1 MWLEH
6 RSPTLI
12 GLLKA
17 AAVCTVVFSLTTFA
31 DPWHRYFELFS
42 HFRLQYL
49 VVALILALL
58 LAVTRQ
64 RHWAAAMAV
73 VSIINALPVVPWYVT
88 DSTIP
93 AGINTQI
100 HILFANVNR
109 KNSNIQAL
117 IELAEAEQPDLIVLQ
132 EVSNRWATAMDAW
145 RSDYSHRQVI
155 PRDDSFGIAVY
166 ARQAFVKVE
175 VIDSPPFGFP
185 SLVVQ
190 QNIGGIV
197 VNLVSTHPVPPL
209 RKQRFEARNEQ
220 LADIGVRVTALD
232 GPTLLIGDLN
242 TAMWGHHY
250 EMLIGRTGLR
260 NARDGFGV
268 IPTWP
273 TQLPF
278 AMIPIDHCLVSNEL
292 AVLDI
297 RSGPAIGS
305 DHLPLI
311 VTLGLL

>member
-1 MWLEH
+1 MRLEP

-17 AAVCTVVFSLTTFA
+17 AAACTVVFSLTTFA
-31 DPWHRYFELFS
+31 HPWHRYFELFS

-88 DSTIP
+88 DSATP
-93 AGINTQI
+93 AAGKTHI
-100 HILFANVNR
+100 HILFANVNSG
-109 KNSNIQAL
+109 NSNTQAL
-117 IELAEAEQPDLIVLQ
+117 VELAEAEQPDLIVLQ
-132 EVSNRWATAMDAW
+132 EVNDRWATAMDAR
-145 RSDYSHRQVI
+145 RSDYPHRRVI
-155 PRDDSFGIAVY
+155 PRNDQFGIAVY
-166 ARQAFVKVE
+166 SRQAFVKVD
-175 VIDSPPFGFP
+175 VLDSPPFGFP
-185 SLVVQ
+185 SLVIQ

-197 VNLVSTHPVPPL
+197 VNLVSTHPIPPPG
-209 RKQRFEARNEQ
+209 KQRFEARNEQ
-220 LADIGVRVTALD
+220 LADIGARIAALD

-250 EMLIGRTGLR
+250 EMLIDRTGLR
-260 NARDGFGV
+260 NARRGYGV

-273 TQLPF
+273 AQLPF
-278 AMIPIDHCLVSNEL
+278 AMIPIDHCLVSNEI

>member
-1 MWLEH
+1 MRLEP

-17 AAVCTVVFSLTTFA
+17 AAACTVVFSLTTFA
-31 DPWHRYFELFS
+31 HPWHRYFELFS

-64 RHWAAAMAV
+64 RHWAAAMAA

-88 DSTIP
+88 DSATP
-93 AGINTQI
+93 AANKTQI
-100 HILFANVNR
+100 HILFANVNSG
-109 KNSNIQAL
+109 NSNTQAL

-132 EVSNRWATAMDAW
+132 EVNDRWATAMDAR
-145 RSDYSHRQVI
+145 RSDYPHRRVI
-155 PRDDSFGIAVY
+155 PRNDQFGIAVY
-166 ARQAFVKVE
+166 SRQAFVKVD
-175 VIDSPPFGFP
+175 VLDSPPFGFP
-185 SLVVQ
+185 SLVIQ

-197 VNLVSTHPVPPL
+197 VNLVSTHPIPPPG
-209 RKQRFEARNEQ
+209 KQRFEARNEQ
-220 LADIGVRVTALD
+220 LADIGARIAALD

-250 EMLIGRTGLR
+250 EMLIDRTGLR
-260 NARDGFGV
+260 NARRGYGV

-273 TQLPF
+273 AQLPF
-278 AMIPIDHCLVSNEL
+278 AMIPIDHCLVSNEI